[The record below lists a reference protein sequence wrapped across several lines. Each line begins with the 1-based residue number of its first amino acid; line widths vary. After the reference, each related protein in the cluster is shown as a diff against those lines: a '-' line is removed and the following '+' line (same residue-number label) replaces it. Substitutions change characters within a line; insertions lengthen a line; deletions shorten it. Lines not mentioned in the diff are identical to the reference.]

1 MLEERRYGNAGSSEG
16 VPTIAPCW
24 GTGTRTLAQV
34 NGDGS
39 RFGRRLAGCYP
50 PLMAQVTNE
59 LMFEVL
65 KSIQQQTQRMDL
77 TLGEVKLEL
86 QAIRGHQLAMQQDI
100 SVIYSRLG
108 SIEQRVD
115 RIERRLGLTEPAH

>member
-1 MLEERRYGNAGSSEG
+1 
-16 VPTIAPCW
+16 
-24 GTGTRTLAQV
+24 
-34 NGDGS
+34 
-39 RFGRRLAGCYP
+39 
-50 PLMAQVTNE
+50 MAEVTNA
-59 LMFEVL
+59 LMYEVL

-108 SIEQRVD
+108 SIELRVD
-115 RIERRLGLTEPAH
+115 RIERRLGLMEPAH

>member
-1 MLEERRYGNAGSSEG
+1 
-16 VPTIAPCW
+16 
-24 GTGTRTLAQV
+24 
-34 NGDGS
+34 
-39 RFGRRLAGCYP
+39 
-50 PLMAQVTNE
+50 MAEVTNA
-59 LMFEVL
+59 LMYEVL

-108 SIEQRVD
+108 SIELRVD

>member
-1 MLEERRYGNAGSSEG
+1 
-16 VPTIAPCW
+16 
-24 GTGTRTLAQV
+24 
-34 NGDGS
+34 
-39 RFGRRLAGCYP
+39 
-50 PLMAQVTNE
+50 MAEVTNA
-59 LMFEVL
+59 LMYEVL

-108 SIEQRVD
+108 SIELRFD
-115 RIERRLGLTEPAH
+115 SIERRLGSSEPAH

>member
-1 MLEERRYGNAGSSEG
+1 
-16 VPTIAPCW
+16 
-24 GTGTRTLAQV
+24 
-34 NGDGS
+34 
-39 RFGRRLAGCYP
+39 
-50 PLMAQVTNE
+50 
-59 LMFEVL
+59 MFEVL

>member
-1 MLEERRYGNAGSSEG
+1 
-16 VPTIAPCW
+16 
-24 GTGTRTLAQV
+24 
-34 NGDGS
+34 
-39 RFGRRLAGCYP
+39 
-50 PLMAQVTNE
+50 MAHVTNE
-59 LMFEVL
+59 LMYEVL

-115 RIERRLGLTEPAH
+115 RIDRRLGLLEPAN

>member
-1 MLEERRYGNAGSSEG
+1 
-16 VPTIAPCW
+16 
-24 GTGTRTLAQV
+24 
-34 NGDGS
+34 
-39 RFGRRLAGCYP
+39 
-50 PLMAQVTNE
+50 MAQVTNE

-65 KSIQQQTQRMDL
+65 KSIQQHTQRMDL

-86 QAIRGHQLAMQQDI
+86 QAIRGHQPAMQQDI

-115 RIERRLGLTEPAH
+115 RIERRLGLLEPAN

>member
-1 MLEERRYGNAGSSEG
+1 
-16 VPTIAPCW
+16 
-24 GTGTRTLAQV
+24 
-34 NGDGS
+34 
-39 RFGRRLAGCYP
+39 
-50 PLMAQVTNE
+50 MAHVTNE

-86 QAIRGHQLAMQQDI
+86 QAIRGHQLAIQQDI

-115 RIERRLGLTEPAH
+115 RIERRLGLMEPAH

>member
-1 MLEERRYGNAGSSEG
+1 
-16 VPTIAPCW
+16 
-24 GTGTRTLAQV
+24 
-34 NGDGS
+34 
-39 RFGRRLAGCYP
+39 
-50 PLMAQVTNE
+50 MAHVTNE
-59 LMFEVL
+59 LMYEVL

-115 RIERRLGLTEPAH
+115 RIERRLGLLEPAN

>member
-1 MLEERRYGNAGSSEG
+1 
-16 VPTIAPCW
+16 
-24 GTGTRTLAQV
+24 
-34 NGDGS
+34 
-39 RFGRRLAGCYP
+39 
-50 PLMAQVTNE
+50 MAQVTNE

>member
-1 MLEERRYGNAGSSEG
+1 
-16 VPTIAPCW
+16 
-24 GTGTRTLAQV
+24 
-34 NGDGS
+34 
-39 RFGRRLAGCYP
+39 
-50 PLMAQVTNE
+50 MAEVTNA
-59 LMFEVL
+59 LMYEVL

-115 RIERRLGLTEPAH
+115 RIERRLGLLEPAN

>member
-1 MLEERRYGNAGSSEG
+1 
-16 VPTIAPCW
+16 
-24 GTGTRTLAQV
+24 
-34 NGDGS
+34 
-39 RFGRRLAGCYP
+39 
-50 PLMAQVTNE
+50 MAQVTNV

-65 KSIQQQTQRMDL
+65 KSIQQQAQRMDL

-100 SVIYSRLG
+100 SVICSRLG

-115 RIERRLGLTEPAH
+115 RIEHRLGLLEPAN